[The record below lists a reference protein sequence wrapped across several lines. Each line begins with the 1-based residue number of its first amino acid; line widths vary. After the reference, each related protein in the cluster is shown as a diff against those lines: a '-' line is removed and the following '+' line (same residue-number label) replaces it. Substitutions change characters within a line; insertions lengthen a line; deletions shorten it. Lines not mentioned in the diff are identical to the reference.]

1 MNTLQNKKTNDFNEI
16 VNGRRSIK
24 QYDPDVKISREEMT
38 EILEQRPRRL
48 LPSICSLGV
57 LSLSTAQKEKK
68 SLRRWHLS
76 TWKK

>member
-1 MNTLQNKKTNDFNEI
+1 MHTLQSKKTNDFNEI

-38 EILEQRPRRL
+38 EILNKLLRRR

-57 LSLSTAQKEKK
+57 LSSLTAQKEKK
-68 SLRRWHLS
+68 SLRRSHLS